1 MRDNG
6 SNNSRAAIFVKSCI
20 NALTHLASS
29 KLLEKAWLVLFM
41 IYTGIPLIR
50 SFVDSFFLIHFVP
63 LYRPYTTVIFVG
75 FFGLAVLRRLRSK
88 LGAQ

>member
-1 MRDNG
+1 MSENG
-6 SNNSRAAIFVKSCI
+6 SNNGRTAIFVKSCV

-29 KLLEKAWLVLFM
+29 RFLEKVWLVLFI

-63 LYRPYTTVIFVG
+63 LYRPYATIIIVG
-75 FFGLAVLRRLRSK
+75 FFGLTVLRRLRRK
-88 LGAQ
+88 LNAQ